1 MKQHSPPNPGGLSA
15 AIIVGHGSILSDA
28 GAAMMRIADSLRR
41 EQITPIVQA
50 GFLNYNQPTFADAL
64 AAALEQGATTILI
77 VPYFLIAG
85 AYVSGDLLAMV
96 DRARQQHPEIHFKV
110 TEVLGTHSLLADLA
124 EQRLQQ
130 MWAEATDAANQ
141 AQTAA
146 QIAAQNGTQNQQRS
160 LLFVAHGTPLEAAN
174 LPILQVMQAVQRRLG
189 YADARVGYL
198 DCNQPD
204 IPAAFEALAATADGQ
219 SRTAQIDVLPYFL
232 HLGRHVR
239 HDLPAHFAAAR
250 QRYVN
255 VEIRIARH
263 LDDEA
268 MLARICAERI
278 RESLG

>member
-1 MKQHSPPNPGGLSA
+1 MKQHSPANPGGLSA

-28 GAAMMRIADSLRR
+28 GAAMMRIADSLRQ
-41 EQITPIVQA
+41 EQIAPIVQA

-96 DRARQQHPEIHFKV
+96 EGARQQHPEIHFKV
-110 TEVLGTHSLLADLA
+110 SEVLGAHRLMADLA

-130 MWAEATDAANQ
+130 MWAEATGAANQ
-141 AQTAA
+141 AQIGA
-146 QIAAQNGTQNQQRS
+146 QDGTQNQQRS

-174 LPILQVMQAVQRRLG
+174 LPILQVMQRVQCRLG
-189 YADARVGYL
+189 YAEARVGYL

-255 VEIRIARH
+255 VEIRIACH